1 MNQENIRVFGK
12 LGIADL
18 LAIGLGASACS
29 NFASLFTR
37 NPQTIVYLALIGA
50 LLGALA
56 IRYGIVSVLRYIDKN
71 FGENP
76 KKVVLVRIA
85 YTAIIVVVFFANFFT
100 KIALENH
107 IAGRG

>member
-1 MNQENIRVFGK
+1 MSQENIRLFGK

-29 NFASLFTR
+29 NIASLFTR
-37 NPQTIVYLALIGA
+37 NPQTVIYLAITAA

-56 IRYGIVSVLRYIDKN
+56 IRYGIVSVIRYIDRN

-76 KKVVLVRIA
+76 KKVVLVRIS
-85 YTAIIVVVFFANFFT
+85 YLLIVVALFFANFVT

-107 IAGRG
+107 ILGRG

>member
-1 MNQENIRVFGK
+1 MNQEKIRVFGK

-18 LAIGLGASACS
+18 LAIGLGASAFA

-37 NPQTIVYLALIGA
+37 NPQTVVYLALTAA
-50 LLGALA
+50 LFGALA
-56 IRYGIVSVLRYIDKN
+56 IRYGIVLVIRYIDRN

-76 KKVVLVRIA
+76 KKAVFVRIA
-85 YTAIIVVVFFANFFT
+85 YVVIIVAVFFANFFT